1 MTWALLFF
9 VIAAILFG
17 VAAFVGAVGRLN
29 LVALGLCSFAIAF
42 IVGQIH

>member
-9 VIAAILFG
+9 VIAAVVFG
-17 VAAFVGAVGRLN
+17 VAAFVGAVGRISL
-29 LVALGLCSFAIAF
+29 LAAGLCCFAIAF